1 MSYVVRIHLDN
12 LYVLSKKTVGPRKKS
27 KINKRIG
34 PRSIPGYCIVCTQK
48 RTEISMYIVGMPLE
62 RL

>member
-48 RTEISMYIVGMPLE
+48 RTEISM
-62 RL
+62 